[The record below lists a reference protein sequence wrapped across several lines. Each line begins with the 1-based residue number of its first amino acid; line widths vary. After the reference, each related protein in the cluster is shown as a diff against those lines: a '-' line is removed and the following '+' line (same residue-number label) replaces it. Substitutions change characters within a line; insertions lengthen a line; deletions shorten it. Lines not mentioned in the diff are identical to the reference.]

1 MNDRPSVAKKMNRF
15 TASAIISS
23 MYGDDANYDDNDG
36 THLDSHANMVV
47 CGKYC
52 WVFADSGLKA
62 DVTAFSDEVA
72 GKCSM
77 FPLLMH

>member
-1 MNDRPSVAKKMNRF
+1 MLSQGEKGEVGEIGIDFENMNDRPSVAKKINRF

-36 THLDSHANMVV
+36 THFDSHANMIV

-52 WVFADSGLKA
+52 
-62 DVTAFSDEVA
+62 
-72 GKCSM
+72 
-77 FPLLMH
+77 